1 MEDVPDVFS
10 GLGDSDV
17 KEEYVRVRK
26 LMDTPV
32 TERQEAPVVIVQVLS
47 CSNGIV
53 SLMISVNDD

>member
-53 SLMISVNDD
+53 